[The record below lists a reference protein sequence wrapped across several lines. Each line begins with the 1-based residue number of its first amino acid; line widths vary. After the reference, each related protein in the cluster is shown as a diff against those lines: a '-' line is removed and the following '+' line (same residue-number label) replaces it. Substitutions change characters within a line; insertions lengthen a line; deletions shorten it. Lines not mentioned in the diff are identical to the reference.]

1 MSKGMDAEGFGSK
14 GMSSKSAGNDLYAPD
29 FRTPL
34 SKVRGLGSAREG
46 TGHFIQ
52 QRVSAISNLVLV
64 TLFLGVVIALMGASW
79 LEVRAAF
86 QNPIVALIVLAAML
100 SVTYHMRIG
109 LQVVIEDYVHGMTGK
124 ALLILNTFVAAA
136 VALTCAFAVLK
147 MAFQPPI
154 IQPTAVV
161 PAIVAPAT

>member
-1 MSKGMDAEGFGSK
+1 MASDTNP
-14 GMSSKSAGNDLYAPD
+14 KSAGDDLYQPD

-34 SKVRGLGSAREG
+34 QKVRGLGSAKEG
-46 TGHFIQ
+46 TEHFIR
-52 QRVSAISNLVLV
+52 QRVSAMSNLVLV
-64 TLFLGVVIALMGASW
+64 TLFLGIVIALLGESW
-79 LEVRAAF
+79 LAVRTAF
-86 QNPIVALIVLAAML
+86 LNPAVALIVLAVML

-109 LQVVIEDYVHGMTGK
+109 MQVIIEDYVHGMAGK
-124 ALLILNTFVAAA
+124 ALLILNTFF
-136 VALTCAFAVLK
+136 ALAIALACAFAVLK